1 MLVNPITQQPLS
13 LPMPQPNLITPGL
26 KAITQ
31 LPQGLQA
38 QVLTKVMNTAFAVP
52 LAEDEFDFLA
62 GRTIRIGLRDLNAN
76 WFVSLNENNQLLVR
90 LSGKE
95 DASIEGDWLAFLK
108 MATHYCDPDTLFFQR
123 QLSISGDTELGL
135 HVKNL
140 LDSLEI
146 DTLPKPLARSLTL
159 SHHYLTKLAL

>member
-1 MLVNPITQQPLS
+1 M
-13 LPMPQPNLITPGL
+13 
-26 KAITQ
+26 
-31 LPQGLQA
+31 
-38 QVLTKVMNTAFAVP
+38 LTKLMNAAFAVP
-52 LAEDEFDFLA
+52 LAEEEFDFLA

-90 LSGKE
+90 LSGEE
-95 DASIEGDWLAFLK
+95 DVSIEGDWLAFLK

-146 DTLPKPLARSLTL
+146 DTLPTPLARSLTL
-159 SHHYLTKLAL
+159 SNHYLTKLAL